1 MTYSPLVIKKTTF
14 VMQLGRK
21 LLKLCMHQITIFP
34 FEQID
39 FIHLKHYNNK
49 VIKILH
55 LVDFCKDMWWSLR
68 DPFCKKELA
77 KNIGG
82 PGACVGKKKSGD
94 AAPSE
99 AEQIDS
105 WQYYEKMSFLWPYL
119 YVRE

>member
-1 MTYSPLVIKKTTF
+1 
-14 VMQLGRK
+14 MQLGRK
-21 LLKLCMHQITIFP
+21 LLKLCMHQVTIFP

-55 LVDFCKDMWWSLR
+55 LVDFCKDMWRSVR
-68 DPFCKKELA
+68 DPFRKKELA

-82 PGACVGKKKSGD
+82 PGACGGKKKSGD

-105 WQYYEKMSFLWPYL
+105 WQYYEKMSFLQPYL